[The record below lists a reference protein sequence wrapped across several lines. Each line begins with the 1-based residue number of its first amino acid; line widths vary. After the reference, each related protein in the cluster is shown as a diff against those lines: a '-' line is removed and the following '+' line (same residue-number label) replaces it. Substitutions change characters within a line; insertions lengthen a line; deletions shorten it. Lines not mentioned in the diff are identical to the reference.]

1 MMMDQDARGD
11 ARELKRRALR
21 WQRHRLPR
29 KSRMPAGQRLLAWLM
44 MILVIALALV
54 LLGQR

>member
-1 MMMDQDARGD
+1 MMDQSSKEG

-21 WQRHRLPR
+21 WQRHHMPR
-29 KSRMPAGQRLLAWLM
+29 KSRMPASQRLLAWLM
-44 MILVIALALV
+44 LMLAIALALV